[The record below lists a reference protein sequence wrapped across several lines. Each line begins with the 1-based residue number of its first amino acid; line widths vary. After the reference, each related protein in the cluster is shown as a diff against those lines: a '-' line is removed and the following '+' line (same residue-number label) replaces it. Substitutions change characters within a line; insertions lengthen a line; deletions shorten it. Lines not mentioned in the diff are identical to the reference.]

1 MMMISQITRMI
12 MKTVMMMKIMKIM
25 IDKAEGLILQG
36 IEILTEIVR
45 EDLPLEAVSV
55 AEVRDLEAEDQTA
68 GIQGDLIVVEGVQT
82 QVQADH
88 AAVILEVILVE
99 AAPAQEEVVL
109 TVETHLIRED
119 REDLEILTVQEEVPT
134 LVRENRDLHQ

>member
-12 MKTVMMMKIMKIM
+12 MKTVMMMKIMTIM